1 MLLLVTLSFPRGSQL
16 MSKIVWHTL
25 DRVKSIGVGGTYCP
39 LIFVTQVKNC
49 TCQNQELTTW
59 SVASVIVEL
68 LFGTIFLRISAL
80 QNLYA
85 TSREVLINGS
95 LYRTPTRQICKPV
108 NSKFYL
114 RWISSLFYNDISVLN
129 KVFIHSKGKLLI

>member
-1 MLLLVTLSFPRGSQL
+1 MLLVVTLSFPRGSQL
-16 MSKIVWHTL
+16 MSKIIWHTL
-25 DRVKSIGVGGTYCP
+25 DRVKSIGVRGTYCP

-59 SVASVIVEL
+59 SVASVIAEL
-68 LFGTIFLRISAL
+68 LFGKIFLRISAL
-80 QNLYA
+80 QNLYT

-95 LYRTPTRQICKPV
+95 LYRTLTQQICKPV

-114 RWISSLFYNDISVLN
+114 RWISSLFYNVILIFLPC
-129 KVFIHSKGKLLI
+129 FIHSKGKLLI